1 VEEQLDEDAKVAAEL
16 KMIIKEVDFIGF
28 IEKEKGNVMV
38 VEGKPVED
46 EKEILKLLKSCK
58 LIELSKKDVKDN
70 YDFYI
75 IDEGQFH
82 WPKKKS
88 SKKEKTWDNLLL
100 KFYFPHDNTSYFI
113 KPKQLM
119 KFISKYQAIVLVSFI
134 GPNIEKFG
142 RNQKMN
148 L

>member
-1 VEEQLDEDAKVAAEL
+1 
-16 KMIIKEVDFIGF
+16 M
-28 IEKEKGNVMV
+28 MV

-46 EKEILKLLKSCK
+46 EKEILKLLKSCN

-134 GPNIEKFG
+134 GPNI
-142 RNQKMN
+142 
-148 L
+148 